1 MKNLL
6 GLVLALTTLS
16 GVAAADVMWQP
27 TAVTTNMG
35 FFNGSFLP
43 NNLISQGG
51 LSVGYVSGVT
61 NAGTYTASHNNVL
74 DEWQSTGGPPTGIVT
89 FDLGATVT
97 VTGFR
102 LWNASWNTIGDID
115 VRDFELLADTDN
127 DFSNGVTSSLGSF
140 VALNSFGN
148 NHAMQSFS
156 ATATTTQFVHM
167 RIASNYGAPS
177 NSGFSEAAFTV
188 SAVPEPS
195 SLLTLGALAGGLSLS
210 RRRRT
215 R

>member
-1 MKNLL
+1 
-6 GLVLALTTLS
+6 
-16 GVAAADVMWQP
+16 
-27 TAVTTNMG
+27 
-35 FFNGSFLP
+35 
-43 NNLISQGG
+43 
-51 LSVGYVSGVT
+51 
-61 NAGTYTASHNNVL
+61 
-74 DEWQSTGGPPTGIVT
+74 VT

-102 LWNASWNTIGDID
+102 LWNSSWTTGGDVD
-115 VRDFELLADTDN
+115 VRDFQLLADNDN
-127 DFSNGVTSSLGSF
+127 DFSNGVTSSLGAF
-140 VALNSFGN
+140 GALNSFGS

-156 ATATTTQFVHM
+156 TTATATQFVHM

-177 NSGFSEAAFTV
+177 NTGFSEAAFTV

-195 SLLTLGALAGGLSLS
+195 SLLTLGALAGCLSLN